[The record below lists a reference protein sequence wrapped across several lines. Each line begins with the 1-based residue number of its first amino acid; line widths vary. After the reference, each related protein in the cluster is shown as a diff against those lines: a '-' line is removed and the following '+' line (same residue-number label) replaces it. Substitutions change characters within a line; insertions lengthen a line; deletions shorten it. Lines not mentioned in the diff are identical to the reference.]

1 MYLKRLILSDFKSID
16 SADLTFSP
24 KFNSITGNNGSGK
37 TNLLDAIWYLSM
49 TKSFLSSSDQY
60 VYRYGQSEVVLNG
73 LYVKDGDNEERVA
86 IRLRD
91 GSEKILKRND
101 KQYDRLSEHIGE
113 IPVVI
118 VSPTDSSLIHDS
130 GEERRRFLNQIISQ
144 IDRQYLR
151 SIQSY
156 NKILSQRNT
165 LLKSSSPNWDL
176 IDTLSIQLSAVAQY
190 IYEKRAETVQML
202 SEKAGVIYERISGGC
217 EAVTLQ
223 YHSDLSKSSLND
235 LLEKAKERDRVLG
248 YTSVGVQRDDM
259 TMIMDGYPIRKC
271 GSQGQQKS
279 LQIALKLSQFDLMKQ
294 LTGHTP
300 ILLLDD
306 VFDKLDMTRVDRL
319 INIVADDNYGQV
331 FITDSNNILGTEAN
345 ESKVFRVII
354 NEGRTIIENGT
365 N

>member
-24 KFNSITGNNGSGK
+24 KFNSIIGNNGSGK

-60 VYRYGQSEVVLNG
+60 IYRYGQSEVVLNG
-73 LYVKDGDNEERVA
+73 LYVKDGDTDERVA

-101 KQYDRLSEHIGE
+101 KQYERLSEHIGE

-118 VSPTDSSLIHDS
+118 VAPTDASLIHDS

-156 NKILSQRNT
+156 NKILAQRNT
-165 LLKSSSPNWDL
+165 LLKSSNPNWDL

-202 SEKAGVIYERISGGC
+202 SEKAGVIYERISGGS
-217 EAVTLQ
+217 ENITLQ
-223 YHSDLSKSSLND
+223 YHSDLSKSSLHD

-259 TMIMDGYPIRKC
+259 TMLMDGYPIRKC